1 MTTNSPT
8 ITETNKSLVNGKNR
22 EKPKSTQKHS
32 SHPIQDLGSRTE
44 KPKKKKK
51 QNKTKQKKKIKKLHC
66 VYTKS
71 VVIDFLAIARSAA
84 DTP

>member
-8 ITETNKSLVNGKNR
+8 ITETNKSLVNGKKR

-32 SHPIQDLGSRTE
+32 SHPIQDLGSMTE

-51 QNKTKQKKKIKKLHC
+51 KKKETKKKKNKKITLC
-66 VYTKS
+66 LYKIS
-71 VVIDFLAIARSAA
+71 SD
-84 DTP
+84 

>member
-44 KPKKKKK
+44 KPKKKKTK
-51 QNKTKQKKKIKKLHC
+51 RNKTKKKIKKLHC